1 MVWHSSVVV
10 TVPQKSLQS
19 ITSEVRLPN
28 QSSVCIITIVHASN
42 DDEQRME
49 LWQELVN
56 LSVDSKIIN
65 KPWIILGDFNQI
77 LHPEEHSR
85 PPTLNIDTKTRLFRE
100 TLLEADLADLTYK
113 GPKFTWTNKSKTHLV
128 AKKLDR
134 VFVNDDWISLNP
146 YSIPIFG
153 EPDFSDHAVCGVL
166 LKHVS
171 VRDKRPFRF
180 YNFLLHNEQFMDHLT
195 DLWHS
200 ANVSGSTMFTIAK
213 KLKLLKSGIRTF
225 SRENYSNLKMRVEDA
240 HNTLLAAQQDLLTAP
255 SEAKAMMERLAME
268 KWLTLSK
275 VEERFLLQRA
285 HINSIQGGDCN
296 SAYFHRLIA
305 TRRSSNHIH
314 YLLDDH
320 DNRVEGQMTVQSLA
334 LTTSLT

>member
-1 MVWHSSVVV
+1 MYIDLFCRNVRGFNVYSHRSGFRKWWKKNKPLFGGIIETHVKQPKIQKFINGILPGWNFAENYSFSDIGKIWVVWHSSVVV

-171 VRDKRPFRF
+171 VREKCLFASTIF
-180 YNFLLHNEQFMDHLT
+180 HYIT
-195 DLWHS
+195 SSLWIIS
-200 ANVSGSTMFTIAK
+200 PTCGT
-213 KLKLLKSGIRTF
+213 LRT
-225 SRENYSNLKMRVEDA
+225 S
-240 HNTLLAAQQDLLTAP
+240 QDQRCSP
-255 SEAKAMMERLAME
+255 
-268 KWLTLSK
+268 
-275 VEERFLLQRA
+275 LQR
-285 HINSIQGGDCN
+285 
-296 SAYFHRLIA
+296 
-305 TRRSSNHIH
+305 T
-314 YLLDDH
+314 
-320 DNRVEGQMTVQSLA
+320 
-334 LTTSLT
+334 